1 MDGQARHDTGWRS
14 RRKTLAYGLACAAV
28 GAALT
33 GQAAAQSPLQ
43 SPGAA
48 VPQVSP
54 LEHILPPSKPK
65 LGAGLPSFQ
74 PVGPAAAMPN
84 ETVSINAVTTIGV
97 TAFPAA
103 KLAPIT
109 AGLTGPAVSLARI
122 DAARRGLLNLY
133 RDHGYVLTA
142 VSAEINK
149 AGDLRFIV
157 TEGRIVSVKLS
168 RNIGPAGALILG
180 FLDHLTHE
188 RPVREASLEH
198 WLLLAEQTPGVDVH
212 AVLEPN
218 AAAPGALTLVAE
230 VSHKVVGGLLTV
242 DNRAYRDT
250 GPIEAL
256 GVFDLNSL
264 TRFGDQTQLSLFHT
278 SHGTDNFGQF
288 TESFFVGTDGVRVS
302 IYGGTGR
309 AQPTGPLALI
319 GYHSFITLF
328 GASASYPLLLRRGEA
343 LTGVVKFDA
352 SNNVIDTQGSL
363 ASDDAVRAVRA
374 EFDYD
379 ISDNALANRS
389 ALTSMQVTFSK
400 GLPFLGASAN
410 RRSAPPSGRL
420 GERIDF
426 WKIDASLSRM
436 QTLFSPWAGASVDL
450 RAAAGGQ
457 FTTDILP
464 TSEEFYLGGSQFTR
478 GYYSG
483 QVTGDKAIYA
493 TAELDLNT
501 GLNFR
506 VFGRRVETGAQFYGF
521 YDYGENF
528 QNDQIAGQVSANHRL
543 ASFGGG
549 VRLGLTRYL
558 ELDVEGVHRLVTQLV
573 PVGAGQPLSET
584 AIYWAVT
591 ARY

>member
-1 MDGQARHDTGWRS
+1 MDGQAGRDTG
-14 RRKTLAYGLACAAV
+14 RRALRRGVALGLAYGVV
-28 GAALT
+28 GLVLS
-33 GQAAAQSPLQ
+33 GQAFGQSPLQ
-43 SPGAA
+43 APGAA

-54 LEHILPPSKPK
+54 LEHMLPPAKQK
-65 LGAGLPSFQ
+65 LGTGLPNFQ

-84 ETVSINAVTTIGV
+84 ETVSINAVTIIGA
-97 TAFPAA
+97 TAFPQA
-103 KLAPIT
+103 KLAPIM
-109 AGLTGPAVSLARI
+109 AGLTGSAVSLARI

-168 RNIGPAGALILG
+168 RNIGPAGALVLG
-180 FLDHLTHE
+180 FLDHLTYE

-264 TRFGDQTQLSLFHT
+264 TRFGDQTQLSLFHS

-302 IYGGTGR
+302 LYGGTGR

-319 GYHSFITLF
+319 GYHSFISLF
-328 GASASYPLLLRRGEA
+328 GASASYPLMLRRGQA
-343 LTGVVKFDA
+343 LTGVIKFDA
-352 SNNVIDTQGSL
+352 SDNVIDTQGSV
-363 ASDDAVRAVRA
+363 ASDDAVRALRVQL
-374 EFDYD
+374 DYD
-379 ISDNALANRS
+379 IADNLFDNRA
-389 ALTSMQVTFSK
+389 ALTSMQVVFSK
-400 GLPFLGASAN
+400 GLPFLGASAD
-410 RRSAPPSGRL
+410 RRGAPPSGRL

-426 WKIDASLSRM
+426 WKINAVISRT
-436 QTLFSPWAGASVDL
+436 QTLFSPWVGASVAL

-483 QVTGDKAIYA
+483 EVTGDKAVYA

-501 GLNFR
+501 DLNFHAFSR
-506 VFGRRVETGAQFYGF
+506 QIETGAQFYGF

-528 QNDQIAGQVSANHRL
+528 QNNQIAGQVSADHRL

-584 AIYWAVT
+584 AVYWAVT